1 MKREILTG
9 ILGLVSTVLALG
21 AQTGNSPKIID
32 HNITEPV
39 IFIEEVSPVKLGFD
53 TAMYLPVD
61 FDAYA
66 HPENF
71 MDISFIEE
79 EDQVELDFDVKE
91 YLPKYFDAYK
101 KYFDLNS
108 IEYIEEEEEI
118 EFDFEIRDYLPE
130 GFSAVS
136 AS

>member
-9 ILGLVSTVLALG
+9 IFTLLATVLALG
-21 AQTGNSPKIID
+21 AQTGNSPTIIKQID
-32 HNITEPV
+32 TEPV
-39 IFIEEVSPVKLGFD
+39 VFIEEVKPVKLGFD
-53 TAMYLPVD
+53 TSLYLPED
-61 FDAYA
+61 FNAYA

-79 EDQVELDFDVKE
+79 EVPVQFDFEVQQ
-91 YLPKYFDAYK
+91 YLPKYFDPYK
-101 KYFDLNS
+101 KYFDLNT
-108 IEYIEEEEEI
+108 IEYIEEEDEI
-118 EFDFEIRDYLPE
+118 EFDFEIRDYLPQ